1 MNINREEALKLLKEH
16 VTTDRLLRHSFAVE
30 AAMLAYAKKFGEDET
45 RWGLLG
51 LLHDIDFEKYP
62 NEHPDHA
69 PELLKDCDL
78 DQEFIDTILSHG
90 SKSDVA
96 RNTLERKCLH
106 AVDEMASFI
115 IAVALMRP
123 TKLEGLKAK
132 SVKKKMKDKAFARAV
147 NREELI
153 ESMEALGVE
162 FADHVTTIV
171 DGLKEQYEK
180 LQDEGFN
187 LLG

>member
-1 MNINREEALKLLKEH
+1 MNREEAVALLKEH
-16 VTTDRLLRHSFAVE
+16 VKTDRVYRHSLAVE
-30 AAMLAYAKKFGEDET
+30 AAMIAYAKKFGEDEE

-51 LLHDIDFEKYP
+51 LLHDLDFEEYP
-62 NEHPDHA
+62 EVHPAKA
-69 PELLKDCDL
+69 PELLAHTDF
-78 DQEFIDTILSHG
+78 DQTFVDSILSHG
-90 SKSDVA
+90 HNAEVPRD
-96 RNTLERKCLH
+96 LMERKALH

-153 ESMEALGVE
+153 SSMEDMGVE
-162 FADHVTTIV
+162 FADHVNTIV
-171 DGLKEQYEK
+171 DGLKNHEAFLNENNYS
-180 LQDEGFN
+180 

>member
-1 MNINREEALKLLKEH
+1 MNRDEALALLKKH
-16 VTTDRLLRHSFAVE
+16 VKTDRLLRHSFAVE
-30 AAMLAYAKKFGEDET
+30 AAMIAYARKFGEDEK

-62 NEHPDHA
+62 DDHPKHT
-69 PELLKDCDL
+69 PELLKETDL
-78 DQEFIDTILSHG
+78 DDEFVNSILSHG
-90 SKSDVA
+90 TNSELPRDSK
-96 RNTLERKCLH
+96 ERQCLH

-147 NREELI
+147 DREELLSSI
-153 ESMEALGVE
+153 EPLGVE
-162 FADHVTTIV
+162 FADHIDTIV
-171 DGLKEQYEK
+171 NGLIEHEALLKN
-180 LQDEGFN
+180 EGYS
-187 LLG
+187 LLD

>member
-1 MNINREEALKLLKEH
+1 MNRVEALKLLKEH
-16 VTTDRLLRHSFAVE
+16 VKTDRLLRHSFAVE
-30 AAMLAYAKKFGEDET
+30 AAMVAYARKFGEDEN

-62 NEHPDHA
+62 EEHPKHA
-69 PELLKDCDL
+69 PELLEGTGIDD
-78 DQEFIDTILSHG
+78 EFIKSILSHG
-90 SKSDVA
+90 TNSEIPRDSK
-96 RNTLERKCLH
+96 ERKCLH

-132 SVKKKMKDKAFARAV
+132 SVKKKMKDKAFAKAV

-153 ESMEALGVE
+153 GSQESLGVE
-162 FADHVTTIV
+162 FADHVDTIV
-171 DGLKEQYEK
+171 SGLVEHEVK
-180 LQDEGFN
+180 LQEEGYS
-187 LLG
+187 LLD

>member
-1 MNINREEALKLLKEH
+1 MNRSEALELLKEH
-16 VTTDRLLRHSFAVE
+16 VKTDRVFRHSLAVE
-30 AAMLAYAKKFGEDET
+30 AAMRSYARKFNADEE

-62 NEHPDHA
+62 EIHPAKA
-69 PELLKDCDL
+69 PELLDGSGL
-78 DQEFIDTILSHG
+78 DAEFIDSILSHG
-90 SKSDVA
+90 LDGTIPRDKM
-96 RNTLERKCLH
+96 ERKCLH

-147 NREELI
+147 NRDELLS
-153 ESMEALGVE
+153 SMEALDME
-162 FADHVTTIV
+162 FAEHIDIIV
-171 DGLKEQYEK
+171 NGLMEHEEKIKADGYT
-180 LQDEGFN
+180 

>member
-1 MNINREEALKLLKEH
+1 MNRNEALELLKEH
-16 VTTDRLLRHSFAVE
+16 VKTDRVLRHSLAVE
-30 AAMLAYAKKFGEDET
+30 AAMIAYAKKFDADEN

-62 NEHPDHA
+62 EEHPAKA
-69 PELLKDCDL
+69 PELLSETDL
-78 DQEFIDTILSHG
+78 GDEFVESILSHG
-90 SKSDVA
+90 LDESIPRD
-96 RNTLERKCLH
+96 LMERKCLH

-123 TKLEGLKAK
+123 TKLDGLKAK

-147 NREELI
+147 DRDELMS
-153 ESMEALGVE
+153 SMEEMDME
-162 FADHVTTIV
+162 FAEHIDIIV
-171 DGLKEQYEK
+171 DGLKAHEERIQA
-180 LQDEGFN
+180 EGYT